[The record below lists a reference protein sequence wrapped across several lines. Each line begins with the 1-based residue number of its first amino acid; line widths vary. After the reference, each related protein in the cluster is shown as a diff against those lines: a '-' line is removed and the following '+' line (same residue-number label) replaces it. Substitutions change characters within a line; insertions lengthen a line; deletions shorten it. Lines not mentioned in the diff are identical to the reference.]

1 MNFKKAKNFY
11 KSTKIPK
18 ELNQKISDTIREYE
32 SNKENNNKNILE
44 KIDKKLLTKQSK
56 IILSTAMSFCFLFVI
71 LLNTNVTFAKTAKN
85 IPIIGK
91 VAEILTWT
99 DYHDE
104 TENSQRDIK
113 IPEVTQLD
121 NPIMQN
127 KINNKIA
134 QKIVELLNETE
145 ESANKIAE
153 EVGKNNLNG
162 SIYGKYQVR
171 IDYEVK
177 YNKDNILSFIL
188 LKEEGLN
195 TSSRDIYTYNYNLET
210 EKEIKLEDLLGKDY
224 KKIVDK
230 QIYKQIEEQE
240 KNNKNI
246 IYFHPN
252 DDYIRGEDNYFH
264 GISENQSFY
273 INKEK
278 NPVIIF
284 DKYSIA
290 AGYMGTPEFEI
301 LK

>member
-44 KIDKKLLTKQSK
+44 KIDKKILTKQSK

-91 VAEILTWT
+91 VAKILTWT

>member
-91 VAEILTWT
+91 VAKILTWT

-113 IPEVTQLD
+113 IPEVTQLN

-153 EVGKNNLNG
+153 EVGKSNLNG

-252 DDYIRGEDNYFH
+252 DDYIREEDNFFH

>member
-56 IILSTAMSFCFLFVI
+56 IILATAMSFGFLFVI

-91 VAEILTWT
+91 VAKILTWT